1 MRKDKYEQYKT
12 QFQIWQTTKKYSLIQ
27 PALRRVVD
35 RMYLF
40 GDLYGQYHCTQ
51 GNSTKAYFA
60 QESFGAE
67 KGLHLPPW
75 GRLPCLQIQRPLCP
89 SQLSTLGPQRPPPAL
104 AAASASTSSAS
115 RMDASPPSK
124 ASPQVGEW
132 SKSTKKSSGIRAER
146 RELTWGGGATQG
158 TGKALRSC
166 FWTLAKGG
174 QVIYNEPSHRRRRI
188 LHAWGLSKAV
198 CSNFKNTSPMA
209 GTDRL
214 PLSMNQNVI
223 MVDRGFENIF
233 SLLPIGLYI
242 PVWPTNQASTKTQI
256 SECFILSKWWEQ
268 CQCQHIWGN
277 GGNPSF

>member
-1 MRKDKYEQYKT
+1 
-12 QFQIWQTTKKYSLIQ
+12 
-27 PALRRVVD
+27 
-35 RMYLF
+35 MYLF
-40 GDLYGQYHCTQ
+40 RDLYGQYHCTQ
-51 GNSTKAYFA
+51 GNSTKAYFT

-75 GRLPCLQIQRPLCP
+75 GRLPALQIQRRP

-174 QVIYNEPSHRRRRI
+174 QVIYYEPCHWRRRI

-209 GTDRL
+209 GADRL
-214 PLSMNQNVI
+214 PLSMNQNVHFQSATNWPLYL
-223 MVDRGFENIF
+223 VWQ
-233 SLLPIGLYI
+233 PIKPAPKQKYLN
-242 PVWPTNQASTKTQI
+242 V
-256 SECFILSKWWEQ
+256 SKWWER
-268 CQCQHIWGN
+268 CQCQHILGN

>member
-1 MRKDKYEQYKT
+1 MRKDKVWYEQYKT

-40 GDLYGQYHCTQ
+40 RDLYGQYHCTQ

-75 GRLPCLQIQRPLCP
+75 GRLPALQIQRPLCP

-104 AAASASTSSAS
+104 AAPSASTSSAS

-132 SKSTKKSSGIRAER
+132 ATPTKKVQGSEQRGESWREAREQPKELARHWGVASGHLQKVGKWFLTNPVIEEEGYCMHEGCR
-146 RELTWGGGATQG
+146 RP
-158 TGKALRSC
+158 
-166 FWTLAKGG
+166 LAVTSKIHLLWPV
-174 QVIYNEPSHRRRRI
+174 QTTSADHTI
-188 LHAWGLSKAV
+188 LYSV
-198 CSNFKNTSPMA
+198 QT
-209 GTDRL
+209 
-214 PLSMNQNVI
+214 V
-223 MVDRGFENIF
+223 
-233 SLLPIGLYI
+233 
-242 PVWPTNQASTKTQI
+242 
-256 SECFILSKWWEQ
+256 
-268 CQCQHIWGN
+268 
-277 GGNPSF
+277 